1 MINSKGIIQNNKT
14 ASDFIKNQKKYNDKY
29 KIFSKDEE
37 REFIEKHARLILDEN
52 GNVIMNDKFECEFEW
67 IGDRTEVIHN
77 LIMRNLQAVTKLT
90 TKNCQYTRD
99 YDDMYATAR
108 MGLITAADLFHPF
121 KIATFK
127 NESGE
132 AIPQFDEDGKP
143 IFIKFITFAQW
154 YIFKGSRIE
163 FQTKQNKIDNNS
175 NSINELVKI
184 HNSINNKNAT
194 FENFIND
201 IISPDVKQPV
211 SNFEIV
217 SSNEANDIMGDLNE
231 YINTSNELSSI
242 ERGIIQEAFYNNT
255 KRDVKFTTSYVKKL
269 SKIFNVNQSIIVENQ
284 ITAFTKVK
292 NFLSDKHGITDIS
305 DLF

>member
-1 MINSKGIIQNNKT
+1 MINSRGIIQNNKT
-14 ASDFIKNQKKYNDKY
+14 ASDFIKDQKRYNDKY

-37 REFIEKHARLILDEN
+37 REFIEKHARLKLDED
-52 GNVIMNDKFECEFEW
+52 GNIIMNDKFECEYEW

-108 MGLITAADLFHPF
+108 MGLVTAADLFHPF
-121 KIATFK
+121 KIATDTLP
-127 NESGE
+127 SGKLV
-132 AIPQFDEDGKP
+132 PKFDSNGKP

-163 FQTKQNKIDNNS
+163 FQTKQVKIDNNS
-175 NSINELVKI
+175 TSINELMRF
-184 HNSINNKNAT
+184 HNSTNKIVT
-194 FENFIND
+194 FENFLSD
-201 IISPDVKQPV
+201 MISPDVEQPI
-211 SNFEIV
+211 SDFEIV
-217 SSNEANDIMGDLNE
+217 SHNETTDIMGDLND
-231 YINTSNELSSI
+231 YINNSNELSSI
-242 ERGIIQEAFYNNT
+242 ERGIIHEAFYNNS

-269 SKIFNVNQSIIVENQ
+269 SKLFNVTQSIIVENQ
-284 ITAFTKVK
+284 ITAFNKVRTY
-292 NFLSDKHGITDIS
+292 LSDKHGITDFS